1 MGSKVLKFPHRWA
14 GRFSDKWCA
23 EPRSESDSGDPTVR
37 DRRAALRNVV
47 SHAYGVLVRALNF
60 EPYNRMHGL
69 TGGGWKR
76 KRYRPRSKRKLP
88 GETPGRSAQTYS
100 QTNRHRA
107 SPRPS

>member
-76 KRYRPRSKRKLP
+76 KLP